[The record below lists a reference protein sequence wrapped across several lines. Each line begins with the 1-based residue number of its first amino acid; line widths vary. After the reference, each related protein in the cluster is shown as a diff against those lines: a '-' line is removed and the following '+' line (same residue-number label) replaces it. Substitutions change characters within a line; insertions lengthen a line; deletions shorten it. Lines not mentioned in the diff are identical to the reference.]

1 MRINLL
7 YIKKGIACVVVLS
20 CITSLCMGQEI
31 ASGMSGRKSV
41 LIVFHGGSP
50 PWKKAPP
57 LSVKDVDEL
66 TQATP
71 KDVNVRAVAENI
83 FDRLAESGYRVVLKE
98 AEDVHGPDEFIGYSG
113 IIFGT
118 PTWFSN
124 VAYPIK
130 KVFDEHLIRIYE
142 HREGRLND
150 TALAGFTTVMDNRS
164 GPQCLKALTHG
175 LEHLSTNTVEGI
187 VINTGDDKKTVNSA
201 VERFCERF
209 VPAMK
214 K

>member
-1 MRINLL
+1 MHS
-7 YIKKGIACVVVLS
+7 YYVKTAIACVVVVS
-20 CITSLCMGQEI
+20 CITSLCPAQERV
-31 ASGMSGRKSV
+31 SGVSGRKSV
-41 LIVFHGGSP
+41 LIVYHGGSP

-57 LSVKDVDEL
+57 LNVKDVDEL
-66 TQATP
+66 THATP
-71 KDVNVRAVAENI
+71 KDVNVRVVAENI
-83 FDRLAESGYRVVLKE
+83 LDRLAEMDCHVVLRE
-98 AEDVHGPDEFIGYSG
+98 AEDVRGPDEFLGYSG

-150 TALAGFTTVMDNRS
+150 TSLAGFTTVMDNRS
-164 GPQCLKALTHG
+164 GPQCLQALTHG
-175 LEHLSTNTVEGI
+175 LGHMSTNTVEGV
-187 VINTGDDKKTVNSA
+187 VINTGDDNNAVNSA

-209 VPAMK
+209 FQAMK